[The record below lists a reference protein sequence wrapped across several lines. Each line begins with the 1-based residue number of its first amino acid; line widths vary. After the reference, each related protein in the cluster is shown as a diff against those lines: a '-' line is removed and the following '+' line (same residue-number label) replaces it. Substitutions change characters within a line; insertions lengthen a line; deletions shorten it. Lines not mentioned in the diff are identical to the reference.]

1 MAGVP
6 VKHHTHGK
14 VGRRRSHL
22 ALKKTRLV
30 VCVKCGGPARMHQSC
45 LQCGAYPAKKDRS
58 ASRAVSSAG
67 STQSKSSVS
76 TEKEE
81 SVVDN
86 ADISHNSSS

>member
-1 MAGVP
+1 
-6 VKHHTHGK
+6 
-14 VGRRRSHL
+14 
-22 ALKKTRLV
+22 
-30 VCVKCGGPARMHQSC
+30 MHQSC

-58 ASRAVSSAG
+58 ASRSVSSAG